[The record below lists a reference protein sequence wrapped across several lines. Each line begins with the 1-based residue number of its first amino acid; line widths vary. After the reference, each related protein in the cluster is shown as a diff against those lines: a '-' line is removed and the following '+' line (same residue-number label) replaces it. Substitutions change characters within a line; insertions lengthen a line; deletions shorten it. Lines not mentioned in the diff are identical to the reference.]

1 MKSLSLLR
9 PFFHPQSCRWLTVA
23 PLLLAAACT
32 APRAIVA
39 TGKVTP
45 QGEFRVA
52 YNQGFNIAT
61 APIGKAGAAVR
72 DAASNLANKDTVGYN
87 NSLTGLQAAA
97 IAYLLDPVQPT
108 ADFSL
113 RYGIV
118 PHLDAGYKYAFGSHV
133 FDAQYQFMGPVGT
146 PENPGAGAVS
156 GTTYGSVGVQFA
168 TQRAKLPSLPFL
180 TDINNVLN
188 FSASRNDLLI
198 PLIFS
203 QSFGPEEEIGA
214 ISYGVIYGHSW
225 VTYGFAPTNIYQ
237 QQPTAARP
245 AHAVAQFLVVR
256 RLRQFENRVSLR
268 LLRPG
273 AVHLLP
279 ELWRLC
285 PAQRSQHLAE
295 RGHLCAQP
303 GVAGADSDEVR
314 REQRCLRTRKKALP
328 QCDRAFPNVGD
339 AEARFA

>member
-1 MKSLSLLR
+1 MKMTSLSPLR
-9 PFFHPQSCRWLTVA
+9 PFFHPRGRRWLALA

-156 GTTYGSVGVQFA
+156 GTTYGSVGLQFA

-180 TDINNVLN
+180 TDINNRLN

-198 PLIFS
+198 PVIFS

-214 ISYGVIYGHSW
+214 ISYGLVYGHSW
-225 VTYGFAPTNIYQ
+225 VTYAFAPAKVYQ
-237 QQPTAARP
+237 NNQ
-245 AHAVAQFLVVR
+245 
-256 RLRQFENRVSLR
+256 
-268 LLRPG
+268 
-273 AVHLLP
+273 LLP
-279 ELWRLC
+279 AL
-285 PAQRSQHLAE
+285 PAQSRNFSSFGGFVNLKIGFRYAYLVPALSIFYQNYGDYALLNGASTS
-295 RGHLCAQP
+295 LS
-303 GVAGADSDEVR
+303 GVTFVPSLGLQVR
-314 REQRCLRTRKKALP
+314 IPTK
-328 QCDRAFPNVGD
+328 
-339 AEARFA
+339 